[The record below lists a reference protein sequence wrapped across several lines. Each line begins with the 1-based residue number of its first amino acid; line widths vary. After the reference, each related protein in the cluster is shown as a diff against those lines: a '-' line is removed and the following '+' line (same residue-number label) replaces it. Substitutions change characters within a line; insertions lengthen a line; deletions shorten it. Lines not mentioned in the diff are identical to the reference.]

1 MIPSKLRQLVFP
13 IEPRMFHG
21 QRWVNISLR
30 CGHLVGIAGIAGG
43 FLYGLDAQSWSAYWQ
58 ITVFSGVALS
68 LIYIWTDGAWLLEM
82 KGLAIV
88 LKLLLLG
95 VGLVIPDLRA
105 GVFILVIILSGLI
118 AHAPAWVR
126 SRRWLHIAT
135 P

>member
-1 MIPSKLRQLVFP
+1 MFP

-30 CGHLVGIAGIAGG
+30 CGHLVGIAGIGGG
-43 FLYGLDAQSWSAYWQ
+43 FLYGLDAQSWSAWQ

-68 LIYIWTDGAWLLEM
+68 LVYSWTDGAWLLEM
-82 KGLAIV
+82 KGLAIL

-118 AHAPAWVR
+118 AHAPARVR
-126 SRRWLHIAT
+126 ERRWLHIAT
-135 P
+135 R